1 MIHHHNL
8 RQICGISNVNFLQTV
23 RNYFSWTINQIF
35 WYMLRISPIT
45 GVHFKVCFG
54 VAKIIESS
62 IEHFIRI
69 LFKSN
74 ASEFNLVNS
83 DFGASGDKL
92 KENTVL

>member
-1 MIHHHNL
+1 
-8 RQICGISNVNFLQTV
+8 
-23 RNYFSWTINQIF
+23 
-35 WYMLRISPIT
+35 MLRISPIT

-62 IEHFIRI
+62 IEHFIRV
-69 LFKSN
+69 LFRSN
-74 ASEFNLVNS
+74 DSEFNLVNS